1 MCNLYRISVENE
13 KREFYRECRQKRSNI
28 FMLQNSIYVA
38 VALLAKYNF
47 ANKRQYK
54 CSRVAQNIIKLSQ
67 TADVLEKDCR
77 GGGIFGAPCRFRRR
91 GIPRRTALNLCAE
104 DKDMEFQGIPCQ
116 R

>member
-77 GGGIFGAPCRFRRR
+77 GVFLAHPVDSGAVGFLDE
-91 GIPRRTALNLCAE
+91 PR
-104 DKDMEFQGIPCQ
+104 
-116 R
+116 